1 MTSGNLSDLSRPQCL
16 SSFAEVTPLSWSGCK
31 DLGDVC
37 ESMWHTGPRPCVKPL
52 LGFQTYEILGLLSR
66 RQIPFLVELY
76 GLFTTNPSTLD
87 VRRSRKQPRV
97 SAKCAWAPMLPVLL
111 APAWG
116 CRYLPIF
123 SKAFVQ
129 ESMCSSVVW
138 KYYKSPISPRWSP
151 SPEMTGL
158 SSRWEGGTVA
168 GNIASCSSGAPGGA
182 SPRS

>member
-1 MTSGNLSDLSRPQCL
+1 MTSGNLSNLSRPQCL

-138 KYYKSPISPRWSP
+138 KYYKSPISPWWSP